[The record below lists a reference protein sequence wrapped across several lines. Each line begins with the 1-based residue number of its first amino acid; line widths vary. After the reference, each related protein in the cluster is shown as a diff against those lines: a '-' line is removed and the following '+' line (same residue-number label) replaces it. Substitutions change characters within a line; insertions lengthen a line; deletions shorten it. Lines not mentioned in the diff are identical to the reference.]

1 MTEIPLKGNLK
12 NISLSK
18 LLAHLNHMRKTGT
31 LKIETPIF
39 TKKVYLVKGDAI
51 FASST
56 YEDDRLGE
64 MLIKTGKITMEQ
76 YDRSVELLKQTKKR
90 QGAILV
96 ELGYITPK
104 DLFWGVKFQV
114 KEIIYSLFQLEDA
127 EYEFIE
133 DEIPQNEVITLKMSM
148 GNLIYEGVKRIDNW
162 TRIRKEMPDTD
173 TILKLSKNP
182 ATLFQDIELTPQD
195 KKMLTMVDGK
205 KTIKDLINSS
215 WIGSFEAMK
224 ILYVLWSIGILEP
237 KELVE
242 KPIEEIETL
251 SIDDILQP
259 VSEEEEVFKRRVEKV
274 YSTLN
279 TLTPYELLEVDRT
292 IDEENLIKNY
302 YRLSKEFHPDRY
314 FLSGDPSLKDKLSI
328 IFDAITNAYNRLK
341 EEISS
346 KEKEYVAATKTDK
359 EKVLDLSNKEESEK
373 QFKKGIEEF
382 KKGNFRESVECLKR
396 ATKLQPDNAKYWNY
410 LSLSLTKIPNSFQ
423 DAEEALY
430 KAIKLEPNNAD
441 YYVNLGLIYLK
452 VGMKKKAH
460 DQFEK
465 ALKLNPNN
473 VKAKKGLEKTKI

>member
-12 NISLSK
+12 NISLPK

-64 MLIKTGKITMEQ
+64 MLIKAGKITMEQ
-76 YDRSVELLKQTKKR
+76 YDRSVDLLKRTKKR

-182 ATLFQDIELTPQD
+182 ATLFQDIELTHQD

-205 KTIKDLINSS
+205 RTIKDLINSS

-242 KPIEEIETL
+242 KPTEEIETL

-279 TLTPYELLEVDRT
+279 TLTPYELLEVDRN

-346 KEKEYVAATKTDK
+346 KEYVAATKTEK
-359 EKVLDLSNKEESEK
+359 EKVLDLSNEEESEK

-396 ATKLQPDNAKYWNY
+396 ATRLQPDNAKYWNY
-410 LSLSLTKIPNSFQ
+410 LSLSLTKIPNGFK

-465 ALKLNPNN
+465 ALKLNPHNT
-473 VKAKKGLEKTKI
+473 KAKKGLEKTKI